1 MTLVKER
8 QYNGEESYLYVYKTG
23 ICKFKASDSISWYNF
38 CLGSISK
45 DFTKNELSE
54 ISFNGPVY
62 DFSVE
67 DNSIKK
73 EDIVNIHQ
81 RLKIKNNVK

>member
-8 QYNGEESYLYVYKTG
+8 QCNGEESYLYVYKTS

-54 ISFNGPVY
+54 ISFNGTVY

>member
-54 ISFNGPVY
+54 ISFNGTVY
-62 DFSVE
+62 DFPVE

>member
-1 MTLVKER
+1 MVKRVTCMYIKRAFANIRQVIALV
-8 QYNGEESYLYVYKTG
+8 G
-23 ICKFKASDSISWYNF
+23 IIF
-38 CLGSISK
+38 LGSISK

-54 ISFNGPVY
+54 ISFNGTVY

-81 RLKIKNNVK
+81 CLKIKNNVK